1 MSNPN
6 NKRRK
11 VTMRKSILLLVLSL
25 VLLLTFGINV
35 YAQNKE
41 VSETGISTFY
51 VTSKVLPLGEG
62 TIYFAYEGTGLT
74 VNDTGGGLFHNAT
87 VRALG
92 GMKMEKGVY
101 TDERGWC
108 VWNLQGG
115 DKVFATYEMA
125 GEAKP
130 GSVGFAKG
138 MWTFTGGTG
147 KAAGIQGSFETNRKT
162 VRSTMEG
169 VGIAY
174 NKGTIR
180 YTLP

>member
-1 MSNPN
+1 
-6 NKRRK
+6 
-11 VTMRKSILLLVLSL
+11 MRKSILILALSL

-41 VSETGISTFY
+41 VTESGITTFY
-51 VTSKVLPLGEG
+51 VTSKVLPLEEG
-62 TIYFAYEGTGLT
+62 SIYFTYEGTGLT
-74 VNDTGGGLFHNAT
+74 VNDAGGGLFHNAT

-101 TDERGWC
+101 KDERGWG
-108 VWNLQGG
+108 VWNLQNG
-115 DKVFATYEMA
+115 DKVFCTYKMA

-138 MWTFTGGTG
+138 TFTITGGTG
-147 KAAGIQGSFETNRKT
+147 KAAGIQGSFEITRT
-162 VRSTMEG
+162 MVRSALEG
-169 VGIAY
+169 GGQNYI
-174 NKGTIR
+174 KGTIK